1 MKIIR
6 KVVNVFG
13 CVVDIFASFQSCQ
26 SMMGG
31 RYAAG
36 ETISYNG
43 QTCKD
48 EYMLGMK
55 FIKYHGANIHQ
66 TVTIRMWMW
75 KCGWLQKRE

>member
-6 KVVNVFG
+6 KVVIVFDF
-13 CVVDIFASFQSCQ
+13 VAIFASFQSCQ

-36 ETISYNG
+36 FGDIGFNG

-55 FIKYHGANIHQ
+55 VIKEFGANIHQ
-66 TVTIRMWMW
+66 TITIHMC

>member
-6 KVVNVFG
+6 KVVIVFDF
-13 CVVDIFASFQSCQ
+13 VAIFASFQSCQ

-36 ETISYNG
+36 ETFSYNG

-48 EYMLGMK
+48 EYMLGMEV
-55 FIKYHGANIHQ
+55 IKEFGANIHQ
-66 TVTIRMWMW
+66 TVTIRMCKW
-75 KCGWLQKRE
+75 GWLQKRE